1 MQHSLIL
8 KYVTP
13 TNLVMLQLRKS
24 HFLKFLFQSFHR
36 TSNCKNRLSATL
48 SFVFCFFFQFLAQYP
63 TTRPQSLQPN
73 CWSFL
78 VSSSVSLSS
87 MNWLWLLSGRSAS
100 SFLLLDRS
108 SPVSART
115 EGPVDDEDEASTVE
129 VGLLSVRL
137 LLTVLV
143 EKRHKQKWVLLAC
156 EREKDKY

>member
-24 HFLKFLFQSFHR
+24 HFFSLFLFQSFNR

-48 SFVFCFFFQFLAQYP
+48 SFVCFLQFLAQYP

-87 MNWLWLLSGRSAS
+87 TNWLWLLSGRSAS

-108 SPVSART
+108 SPASPRK

-143 EKRHKQKWVLLAC
+143 EKRHRQKWVLLAC